1 MDDLF
6 SFTERKIYTVTELNA
21 LIRSE
26 MERIFQSIWV
36 EGEVSN
42 LRTPQSGHCYLTL
55 KDNGAQIKAILFK
68 STLRGMKFTPAEG
81 QHLLCR
87 GRLTVYEPRGEYQI
101 VLEAVEP
108 KGIGALQLAFDQLK
122 ERLRLRGW
130 FDPSHKKPV
139 PSFPRRIGIITSPTG
154 AAIRDMLQII
164 KRRHPAVDILINPV
178 PVQGDEAAPAIA
190 RAIAE
195 MNEIGGIDVLII
207 GRGGGSLEDLW
218 AFNEEIVAEAIFKSA
233 IPVISAVGHET
244 DVTISD
250 FVADLR
256 APTPSAAAELVVKN
270 HLELIERIHL
280 SKSRLI
286 HAYQKF
292 VNGMFKDLEGF
303 KKRLSSPGRL
313 IEHHFQKCDD
323 LIGRLTVAVTRNAA
337 ARRKAFEQVFKNL
350 ETQNPSQ
357 KFIRL
362 KEEVL
367 RLFDRLAKQVRHE
380 ITLKHQ
386 EVETLL
392 SGLHSLGPVE
402 ILKRGYSITRK
413 LPGQSILKSSREV
426 LKGDGIEIILA
437 DGKVRAKVTEIM
449 EG

>member
-6 SFTERKIYTVTELNA
+6 SFTEKKIYTVTELNA
-21 LIRSE
+21 LIRNE
-26 MERIFQSIWV
+26 MERIFPSIWV

-55 KDNGAQIKAILFK
+55 KDTGAQIKAILFK
-68 STLRGMKFTPAEG
+68 STLKGIKFTPAEG

-122 ERLRLRGW
+122 EKLRLRGW
-130 FDPSHKKPV
+130 FDSSHKKPI

-218 AFNEEIVAEAIFKSA
+218 AFNEEIVAEAIFKSD

-286 HAYQKF
+286 HTYQKF
-292 VNGMFKDLEGF
+292 LNGMFKDLEGL

-313 IEHHFQKCDD
+313 IENHFQKCDD

-337 ARRKAFEQVFKNL
+337 GRRKAFGHLFKSL

-380 ITLKHQ
+380 IALKHR

-392 SGLHSLGPVE
+392 SGLNSLGPVE

-437 DGKVRAKVTEIM
+437 DGKVRAKVTEIV